1 MWDVSICT
9 NDAKGGVLHTMGRDM
24 DEKRRVMLRVSYD
37 GRKYH
42 GFAKMPD
49 QVTVEG
55 TLNTVISE
63 LTGEEIEVIGASRTD
78 AGVHS
83 LGNVAVFDTATRIPT
98 EKLPYAL
105 NQRLPHDLVV
115 WEATDVADD
124 FHPRHCDSKKTYSYR
139 ILNTEF
145 PVPIERYDTYHYY
158 RPLDVA
164 AMQKAADFLCGEHDF
179 TSFASVYT
187 QSEDHVRTI
196 YSCDVKKEGALV
208 TITVTGSG
216 FLYNMV
222 RIIAGTL
229 IEVGI
234 GKRTPESVTDIIEA
248 KDRKAAGP
256 TAPAVG
262 LTMIGIEFL

>member
-1 MWDVSICT
+1 MTENNI
-9 NDAKGGVLHTMGRDM
+9 
-24 DEKRRVMLRVSYD
+24 EKLNRRVMLRVSYD

-42 GFAKMPD
+42 GFAKEPG
-49 QVTVEG
+49 QATIEG
-55 TLNTVISE
+55 TLNDTISE
-63 LTGEEIEVIGASRTD
+63 LTGETIEVIGASRTD

-105 NQRLPHDLVV
+105 NQRLPNDIVV

-124 FHPRHCDSKKTYSYR
+124 FHPRHCDSKKTYRYR
-139 ILNTEF
+139 ILNSTF
-145 PVPIERYDTYHYY
+145 PNPVERFDSYHYY
-158 RPLDVA
+158 RPLDVED
-164 AMQKAADFLCGEHDF
+164 MQKGAEGLVGEHDF
-179 TSFASVYT
+179 TSFASVYS
-187 QSEDHVRTI
+187 QAVDHVRTI
-196 YSCDVKKEGALV
+196 YSCTVEKEGDMIS
-208 TITVTGSG
+208 ITVTGSG

-234 GKRTPESVTDIIEA
+234 GKIAPEKITDIIEA
-248 KDRKAAGP
+248 KNRRMAGP

>member
-1 MWDVSICT
+1 
-9 NDAKGGVLHTMGRDM
+9 
-24 DEKRRVMLRVSYD
+24 MLRVSYD

-42 GFAKMPD
+42 GFAKMPE
-49 QVTVEG
+49 QMTIEG
-55 TLNTVISE
+55 TLNAVISE

-105 NQRLPHDLVV
+105 NQRLPHDIVV
-115 WEATDVADD
+115 WEATDVAYD

-158 RPLDVA
+158 RKLDIV
-164 AMQKAADFLCGEHDF
+164 AMQKAAELLEGEHDF
-179 TSFASVYT
+179 TSFASVYS
-187 QSEDHVRTI
+187 QAADHVRTI
-196 YSCDVKKEGALV
+196 YSCDVKKEGNMIS
-208 TITVTGSG
+208 ITVTGSG

-234 GKRTPESVTDIIEA
+234 GKTAPEKITDIIEA
-248 KDRKAAGP
+248 RDRKNAGP